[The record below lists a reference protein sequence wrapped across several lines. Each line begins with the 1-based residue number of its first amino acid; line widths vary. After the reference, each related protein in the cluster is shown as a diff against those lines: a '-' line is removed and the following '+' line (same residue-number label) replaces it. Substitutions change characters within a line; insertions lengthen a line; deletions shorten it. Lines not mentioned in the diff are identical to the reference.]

1 LCVSVTHRKCNEVVT
16 VDQAANGFLT
26 SESAQKIETNLQNI
40 ANDVGTITAHNKKC
54 QDVLNT
60 QFDVGVTGIDTFCQE
75 LVSKIDIFKQKRS
88 SVLIPMSKIRL
99 RPDQP

>member
-1 LCVSVTHRKCNEVVT
+1 LCVSVTHRRCNEVVT

-40 ANDVGTITAHNKKC
+40 ANDANIITAHNKKC

-60 QFDVGVTGIDTFCQE
+60 QFDAGVTGIDTFCQE
-75 LVSKIDIFKQKRS
+75 LNIPVAVEKEVELFRL
-88 SVLIPMSKIRL
+88 LI
-99 RPDQP
+99 